1 MSHLTRQLHSAE
13 ILDTLALVAD
23 QQLPLAQSIAA
34 MAKSYPKRG
43 IRNRLNRAAIDVILG
58 NDLCLSLFQH
68 GMIRR
73 PELTLLQAAQ
83 RVGNLSWAMTQAADG
98 VRRRIVY
105 RVQALVQT
113 LFPLI
118 VLLMGAVVLF
128 VMVSLFMPL
137 VELIYN
143 LA

>member
-1 MSHLTRQLHSAE
+1 
-13 ILDTLALVAD
+13 
-23 QQLPLAQSIAA
+23 
-34 MAKSYPKRG
+34 
-43 IRNRLNRAAIDVILG
+43 
-58 NDLCLSLFQH
+58 
-68 GMIRR
+68 MIRR